1 MFKKILV
8 PIDGNE
14 LAQKALDE
22 AIEYAGPAGAALTV
36 VYVRP
41 RTPIAHPVAFGDY
54 FYGEDDSRI
63 FTPASV
69 RERLEQRGN
78 ELLQA
83 AAAKCSAAG
92 LECETVMAVS
102 DEPHEAIVE
111 TAEKQGIDL
120 IFMASRGR
128 SNLRSMLLGSETQKV
143 LANSKIPVLVFR

>member
-14 LAQKALDE
+14 LAQKALDA
-22 AIEYAGPAGAALTV
+22 AIEYAKPAGAALTV
-36 VYVRP
+36 LYVRP
-41 RTPIAHPVAFGDY
+41 RAPIAHPVAFGDY
-54 FYGEDDSRI
+54 FDTEDETRV

-78 ELLQA
+78 ELLQTA
-83 AAAKCSAAG
+83 VGKCTAG
-92 LECETVMAVS
+92 GLQCDTVLAVS
-102 DEPHEAIVE
+102 DDPYEAIIE
-111 TAEKQGIDL
+111 TAEQRGVDL

>member
-14 LAQKALDE
+14 PARKALDE
-22 AIEYAGPAGAALTV
+22 AIEYAKPAGAALTV

-41 RTPIAHPVAFGDY
+41 RSPIAHPVAFADY
-54 FYGEDDSRI
+54 FHSEDETRV

-69 RERLEQRGN
+69 RERLEQHGN
-78 ELLQA
+78 KLLEA

-92 LECETVMAVS
+92 LQCDTVMAVS

-111 TAEKQGIDL
+111 TAAKQGIDL

>member
-22 AIEYAGPAGAALTV
+22 AIEYAKSAGAALTV
-36 VYVRP
+36 LYVRP
-41 RTPIAHPVAFGDY
+41 RTPIAHPVAFADY
-54 FYGEDDSRI
+54 LHGEDETRV

-69 RERLEQRGN
+69 RERLERRGN

-83 AAAKCSAAG
+83 AAAKCNAIG
-92 LECETVMAVS
+92 LQCETVMAVS
-102 DEPHEAIVE
+102 DEPSEAIVE
-111 TAEKQGIDL
+111 TADQRGIGL